1 VTESRKSRPA
11 PAAATAPKRAA
22 ATAPKRAAATAPKRA
37 AAPRAKTVVVAASSL
52 PPAPPAARH
61 PNLGLAPFD
70 MTSSFPAA
78 AGTVRDRAAGISAA
92 ALKAAQAAD
101 PTIAQRHDEAGL
113 ETLLRDGELLTER
126 LAMCLGGG
134 RDGWLTEYAEW
145 IGPIERRRGVPLA
158 DLAAICDGIREAI
171 APHLAADELAA
182 ATASLDAAAG
192 VFRRNGRVGGDRH
205 KRNAFLKWFYRGV

>member
-1 VTESRKSRPA
+1 VTESRKTRPA
-11 PAAATAPKRAA
+11 PAAATAAAPAA
-22 ATAPKRAAATAPKRA
+22 APRRA
-37 AAPRAKTVVVAASSL
+37 AAPKAKTAIVAAS
-52 PPAPPAARH
+52 PAAPAGRH
-61 PNLGLAPFD
+61 PNLGLAPID

-78 AGTVRDRAAGISAA
+78 AGAVRDRAAAITAA

-101 PTIAQRHDEAGL
+101 PTFAQRHDKADL

-126 LAMCLGGG
+126 LAMCLGSG
-134 RDGWLTEYAEW
+134 RDAWLTEYAEW

-158 DLAAICDGIREAI
+158 DLAAICDGMREAV
-171 APHLAADELAA
+171 APHLAADELTA
-182 ATASLDAAAG
+182 ATASLNAAAA